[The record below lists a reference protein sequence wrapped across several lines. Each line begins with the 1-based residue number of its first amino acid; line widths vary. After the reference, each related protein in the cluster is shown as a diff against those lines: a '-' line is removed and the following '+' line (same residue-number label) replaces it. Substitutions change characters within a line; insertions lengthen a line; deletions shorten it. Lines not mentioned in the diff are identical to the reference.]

1 MAEVAETVV
10 DIVAENEVQ
19 TVDDA
24 HAYIPTSAILD
35 GTFFTVTHFERDS
48 CKIKA
53 QCNNCTAKTVIS
65 GSTNVLSNFTTHL
78 KVFFAICHRFN
89 DSTDDCRMKFWV
101 LLGRSKAYVF

>member
-53 QCNNCTAKTVIS
+53 QCTCKLHRQNCDIR
-65 GSTNVLSNFTTHL
+65 
-78 KVFFAICHRFN
+78 I
-89 DSTDDCRMKFWV
+89 D
-101 LLGRSKAYVF
+101 